1 MSSVQSVQQ
10 VEEEEIMGLEELSSE
25 ELSIKLT
32 EATEVVKYLSSNIEV
47 SVSSSDDSD
56 NLTSLFYSVLVL

>member
-47 SVSSSDDSD
+47 SVSSSDDKDSM
-56 NLTSLFYSVLVL
+56 TSLFYSVLVL